1 MHMKRGRQFGLL
13 TLALVVLLAAC
24 RQKPKDGRTD
34 TYTSG
39 TVAIAAD
46 ESFQPIVEEEI
57 FVFESL
63 YPMADLV
70 PHYVT
75 EVEAVNLLLKD
86 SLRLAITSRR
96 LTPEELYSFN
106 SRKFFPQQIKIATDG
121 LALITNLGNP
131 DTLISVNSIRD
142 VLTGKKTRWKE
153 IYPNSR
159 LGEIQLVFDNK
170 NSSTVRFAID
180 SICRGKELAGNVSA
194 LNTNKEVINFVAKT
208 PGAIGIVGVNWL
220 SDRNDSTGLSFN
232 KEVNVMSV
240 SHSTQPTVLNSFKPY
255 QYYLYTGDYPLARD
269 LYALVNDPRNGLCWG
284 FSGFLTSYR
293 GQLIIQK
300 SGLLPATQAV
310 RVVNVKDE

>member
-1 MHMKRGRQFGLL
+1 MKRGRQFGLL
-13 TLALVVLLAAC
+13 FLVLAVSFAAC
-24 RQKPKDGRTD
+24 RQAPKDGRTD

-39 TVAIAAD
+39 TVAIAAY
-46 ESFQPIVEEEI
+46 ETFQPIVDDDI

-63 YPMADLV
+63 YPLADLV

-121 LALITNLGNP
+121 LALISNLSNP
-131 DTLISVNSIRD
+131 DTLISVSAIRD
-142 VLTGKKTRWKE
+142 ILTGTKTRWKD

-159 LGEIQLVFDNK
+159 LGDIQLVFDNK

-180 SICRGKELAGNVSA
+180 SICHGKELAGNVSA
-194 LNTNKEVINFVAKT
+194 LKTNKEVINFVAKT

-232 KEVNVMSV
+232 KEVHVMSV

-255 QYYLYTGDYPLARD
+255 QYYLYNGDYPLARD
-269 LYALVNDPRNGLCWG
+269 LYVLVNDPRNGLCWG

>member
-1 MHMKRGRQFGLL
+1 MKRGRQFLL
-13 TLALVVLLAAC
+13 LAVGAALVLAAC
-24 RQKPKDGRTD
+24 KQKPKDGRTD

-46 ESFQPIVEEEI
+46 ESFQPIVQEEI
-57 FVFESL
+57 DVFEAL
-63 YPMADLV
+63 YPLADIV

-96 LTPEELYSFN
+96 LTPEEKYSFN
-106 SRKFFPQQIKIATDG
+106 SRKFFPQEIKIATDG
-121 LALITNLGNP
+121 LALITNLDNP
-131 DTLISVNSIRD
+131 DSLISVDAIRGI
-142 VLTGKKTRWKE
+142 LTGEKKRWKD
-153 IYPNSR
+153 IYPDSP
-159 LGEIQLVFDNK
+159 LTGEIQLVFDNK

-180 SICRGKELAGNVSA
+180 SICHGQELTGNVSA
-194 LNTNKEVINFVAKT
+194 LKTNKEVINFVSKNR
-208 PGAIGIVGVNWL
+208 GAMGIVGVNWL

-232 KEVNVMSV
+232 KEIRVMSV
-240 SHSTQPTVLNSFKPY
+240 SHSTQPTIENSFKPY
-255 QYYLYTGDYPLARD
+255 QAYLYYGDYPLARD
-269 LYALVNDPRNGLCWG
+269 IYALVNDPRNGLCWG

-310 RVVNVKDE
+310 RIVNVKDE

>member
-1 MHMKRGRQFGLL
+1 MKRGRQFGLL
-13 TLALVVLLAAC
+13 FLVLAVSFAAC
-24 RQKPKDGRTD
+24 RQAPKDGRTD

-63 YPMADLV
+63 YPLADLV

-121 LALITNLGNP
+121 LALISNLSNP
-131 DTLISVNSIRD
+131 DTLISVSAIRD
-142 VLTGKKTRWKE
+142 ILTGTKTRWKD

-159 LGEIQLVFDNK
+159 LGDIQLVFDNK

-180 SICRGKELAGNVSA
+180 SICHGKELAGNVSA
-194 LNTNKEVINFVAKT
+194 LKTNKEVINFVAKT

-232 KEVNVMSV
+232 KEVHVMSV
-240 SHSTQPTVLNSFKPY
+240 SHSTQPTVLNSFMY
-255 QYYLYTGDYPLARD
+255 NGDYPLARD
-269 LYALVNDPRNGLCWG
+269 LYVLVNDPRNGLCWG

>member
-1 MHMKRGRQFGLL
+1 MKRGRQFGLL
-13 TLALVVLLAAC
+13 FFVLIGVFAAC
-24 RQKPKDGRTD
+24 RQAPKDGRTD

-63 YPMADLV
+63 YPLADLV

-121 LALITNLGNP
+121 LALISNLSNP
-131 DTLISVNSIRD
+131 DTLISVSDIRD
-142 VLTGKKTRWKE
+142 ILTGTKTRWKD

-159 LGEIQLVFDNK
+159 LGDIQLVFDNK

-180 SICRGKELAGNVSA
+180 SICHGKELAGNVSA
-194 LNTNKEVINFVAKT
+194 LKTNKEVINFVAKT

-232 KEVNVMSV
+232 KEVHVMSV

-255 QYYLYTGDYPLARD
+255 QYYLYNGDYPLARD
-269 LYALVNDPRNGLCWG
+269 LYVLVNDPRNGLCWG

>member
-1 MHMKRGRQFGLL
+1 MKRGRQVGLL

>member
-1 MHMKRGRQFGLL
+1 MKRGRQFGLL

-194 LNTNKEVINFVAKT
+194 LTTNKEVINFVAKT

>member
-1 MHMKRGRQFGLL
+1 MKRGRQFGLL